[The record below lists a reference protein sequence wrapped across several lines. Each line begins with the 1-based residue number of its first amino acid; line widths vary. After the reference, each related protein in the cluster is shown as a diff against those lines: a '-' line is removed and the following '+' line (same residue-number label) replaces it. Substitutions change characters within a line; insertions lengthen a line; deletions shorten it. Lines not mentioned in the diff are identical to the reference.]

1 MSFTLYPHQSD
12 FVIELSQ
19 SVAANSHIIGCAAT
33 GFGKSKVFI
42 SIALRGIAK
51 GKTVLILTESK
62 KIYRQ
67 IKNEVPSVIDINAS
81 SQTTFIHRNKIYL
94 AMAQTLAKRA
104 KLIAQFHNIGSG
116 LLILNDEAHIGT
128 ATKLL
133 LQLRESLLI
142 GFTATPAAKWA
153 KHLPI
158 LYNGI
163 VIGKQPEWLISNT
176 NPDTGLSY
184 LTPYKHF
191 MRTIKGLDGLKKGR
205 DGDFTEASQERV
217 FDKKD
222 AHRVLIADLAKIKY
236 TKAMIY
242 CASINSA
249 EHLSKVLNDNGYRN
263 TCQHSRYSSTIEG
276 QPFRSEATQCFELAQ
291 FQQLGSGMDI
301 CVSVASMSRG
311 WDYKPL
317 DLIILWRDTLSLP
330 LYDQMLGR
338 GARSLL
344 GKLFWQCYDYGRS
357 SERFGRWDDP
367 KPRQWAELWNDVKKS
382 GDGVAPMK
390 ECPECT
396 YLLHAGATVCP
407 NCSYQ
412 FPRQEA
418 KELTGEVE
426 TVELVKE
433 QPKTTP
439 PELVGRRLS
448 ELSAIELA
456 NWATNTG
463 RKPYAIRVAKSQE
476 QDNAGYLKIFGQAL
490 GYKQGWYYLHCP
502 KITDNKI
509 EFKDLVI

>member
-1 MSFTLYPHQSD
+1 MSFTLYPHQSE

-19 SVAANSHIIGCAAT
+19 SVAAQKSVIGCAAT

-42 SIALRGIAK
+42 SIALRAINK
-51 GKTVLILTESK
+51 QKTVLILTESK

-104 KLIAQFHNIGSG
+104 KLIAQFHNIGSD

-133 LQLRESLLI
+133 LQLKEALLI

-153 KHLPI
+153 KHLPVI
-158 LYNGI
+158 YKGI
-163 VIGKQPEWLISNT
+163 VVGKQPEWLINNT
-176 NPDTGLSY
+176 NPDTRLSY

-222 AHRVLIADLAKIKY
+222 AHRVLIADLALISY

-249 EHLSKVLNDNGYRN
+249 EALSQVLTAAGYRN

-291 FQQLGSGMDI
+291 FKSLDSGINI
-301 CVSVASMSRG
+301 CVSVASMTKG
-311 WDYKPL
+311 FDYPPI
-317 DLIILWRDTLSLP
+317 DLIMLWRDTLSLC
-330 LYDQMLGR
+330 LYNQMLGR
-338 GARSLL
+338 AARALA
-344 GKLFWQCYDYGRS
+344 GKSIWYCYDYGRNGT
-357 SERFGRWDDP
+357 RHQRWDYPHRWQD
-367 KPRQWAELWNDVKKS
+367 LWNDPKKT

-396 YLLHAGATVCP
+396 YLLHASATVCP
-407 NCSYQ
+407 NCGYQ
-412 FPRQEA
+412 FPKTEA

-426 TVELVKE
+426 TVELTK
-433 QPKTTP
+433 QAPITP
-439 PELVGRRLS
+439 PELIGRRLS

-456 NWATNTG
+456 NWAANTG